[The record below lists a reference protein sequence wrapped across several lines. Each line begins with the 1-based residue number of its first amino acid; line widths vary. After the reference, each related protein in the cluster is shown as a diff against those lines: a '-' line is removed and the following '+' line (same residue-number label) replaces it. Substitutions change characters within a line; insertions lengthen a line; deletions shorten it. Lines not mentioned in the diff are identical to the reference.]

1 MADAGMLPPLDAVV
15 GRLVVL
21 QPFLASDVTNEYV
34 GWLNDPQVVRFSNQ
48 RFRQHSLS
56 SCLDYVSSFHGTP
69 NRFLKILRQEDGRM
83 VGTMTAYA
91 ALHHGTVDM
100 GVMVGC
106 RSAWGLGIGQ
116 DAWNTLLCW
125 LLGVGGVRKVTGGT
139 MRCNL
144 AMVRIMER
152 SGMTLEAVRPGQEV
166 LDGEPQDLLYFG
178 KFRDAL

>member
-1 MADAGMLPPLDAVV
+1 MADAGMLPPLDAVA

-21 QPFLASDVTNEYV
+21 RPFLASDVTNVYV
-34 GWLNDPQVVRFSNQ
+34 SWLNDPQVVRFSNQ

-56 SCLDYVSSFHGTP
+56 SCLDYVSSFHGTA

-100 GVMVGC
+100 GIMVGC
-106 RSAWGLGIGQ
+106 LSAWGQGIGQ
-116 DAWNTLLCW
+116 DAWNTLLHW
-125 LLGVGGVRKVTGGT
+125 LLSAGGVRKVTGGA
-139 MRCNL
+139 MRSNQ

-166 LDGEPQDLLYFG
+166 LDGVPQDLVYFG
-178 KFRDAL
+178 KFRDVL